1 MFGRFRSRLTY
12 ANVVSSIALF
22 AALGT
27 GGAYAADTIGSSDVI
42 NESLLSEDF
51 KDGEVKTSDL
61 KNSSVTSLKINNGS
75 VLNAEIAANA
85 VDASKIL
92 DGAVG
97 SADLGDGAVGQNKVQ
112 DGAITS
118 SKVLDDNQAGGGL
131 GPSDLATNA
140 VGQAE
145 IATDGVAAT
154 EIQNDSV
161 DAGEIVD
168 FGLTNQDI
176 GVLFA
181 EVAAAGTLDASSGSV
196 TVARIGAAGSG
207 QYEVDFGRNIV
218 ACTAVATLGGSGAGT
233 ALGEVNV
240 ADRAGNTEA
249 VFVDTNTSAGAAA
262 DRAFRLVVVC

>member
-1 MFGRFRSRLTY
+1 MRNHIRSNIVGY
-12 ANVVSSIALF
+12 VALF
-22 AALGT
+22 FALSSSALAANT
-27 GGAYAADTIGSSDVI
+27 VF
-42 NESLLSEDF
+42 SEDIVN
-51 KDGEVKTSDL
+51 GEVKTADL
-61 KNSSVTSLKINNGS
+61 ATTAVTGPKIRADAVSNVKLADDAVTST
-75 VLNAEIAANA
+75 E
-85 VDASKIL
+85 IL
-92 DGAVG
+92 DGSVTGADVLDG
-97 SADLGDGAVGQNKVQ
+97 EVANADLADGSVGTNKVQ
-112 DGAITS
+112 DGAINS

-131 GPSDLATNA
+131 GPQDLQTNA
-140 VGQAE
+140 VAQAE

-154 EIQNDSV
+154 EIQNDSI

-196 TVARIGAAGSG
+196 TVSRIGAAGSG

-218 ACTAVATLGGSGAGT
+218 ACTAVATLGGSGSGT

>member
-1 MFGRFRSRLTY
+1 MPGRIRSRLTY
-12 ANVVSSIALF
+12 ANVASSIALF

-42 NESLLSEDF
+42 NESLLSEDI
-51 KDGEVKTSDL
+51 KDLEVKTSDI
-61 KNSSVTSLKINNGS
+61 KNSAITSLKINNGS
-75 VLNAEIAANA
+75 VLRDEIGDTAVNSAKIADGEVANA
-85 VDASKIL
+85 DLA
-92 DGAVG
+92 DGSVG
-97 SADLGDGAVGQNKVQ
+97 VNKVQ

-118 SKVLDDNQAGGGL
+118 AKVLDDNQAGGGL
-131 GPSDLATNA
+131 GPQDLATNA
-140 VGQAE
+140 VAQAE

-154 EIQNDSV
+154 EIQNDSI

-181 EVAAAGTLDASSGSV
+181 EVAAAGTLDGSSGSV
-196 TVARIGAAGSG
+196 TVSRIGAAGSG

-218 ACTAVATLGGSGAGT
+218 ACTSVATLGGSGSGT

-249 VFVDTNTSAGAAA
+249 VFVDTNTSSGTAA